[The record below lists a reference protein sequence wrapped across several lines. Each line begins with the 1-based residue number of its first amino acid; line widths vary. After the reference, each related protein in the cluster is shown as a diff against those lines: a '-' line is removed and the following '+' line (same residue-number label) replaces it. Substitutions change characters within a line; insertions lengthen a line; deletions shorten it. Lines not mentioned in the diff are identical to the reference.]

1 MLDLAT
7 QAAADTSLA
16 ARIAEAIAERIV
28 RGDLAPDTP
37 IRQDHV
43 AAEFGASHVPVRE
56 AFRKLEAR
64 GLVVA
69 APRRGVRVA
78 PLDAGAVIEVIEMRA
93 ALETLA
99 LRHAI
104 PNLAAP
110 DLAAAAEALAAGEA
124 SDDIAVWEAANRRFH
139 GALMGSCRMPRLLA
153 AIDDLH
159 RASAR
164 YLFATWQGLDWQ
176 PRSDAEHRAILAACR
191 AGDTSAAT
199 AALASHILDA
209 GRALATSL
217 DRA

>member
-1 MLDLAT
+1 MLGLAS
-7 QAAADTSLA
+7 QPAPAASLA
-16 ARIAEAIAERIV
+16 DRIAEAIAERIV
-28 RGDLAPDTP
+28 RGDLDPDMP

-56 AFRKLEAR
+56 AFRKLEAQ

-78 PLDAGAVIEVIEMRA
+78 PLDPASVIEVIEMRA

-104 PNLAAP
+104 PNLVDA
-110 DLAAAAEALAAGEA
+110 DLAAASRALVDGEV

-139 GALMGSCRMPRLLA
+139 RALMAPCRMPRLLA
-153 AIDDLH
+153 AIDDFH

-164 YLFATWQGLDWQ
+164 YLFATWQGLHWQ
-176 PRSDAEHRAILAACR
+176 PRSDAEHRAILDACR
-191 AGDTSAAT
+191 ARNVEAAT
-199 AALASHILDA
+199 AATARHILAA
-209 GRALATSL
+209 GHALAATL
-217 DRA
+217 